1 MEEEDEGRVE
11 ASQGSPKIVG
21 KSLKALK
28 DSPMGEHGYAHTLM
42 FWPPELWDGTFVLS
56 HLVCDTLLQLPWETK
71 QEHK

>member
-42 FWPPELWDGTFVLS
+42 FWPPEL
-56 HLVCDTLLQLPWETK
+56 
-71 QEHK
+71 